1 MPAYATHTNKP
12 FEVKNPIP
20 IKRNE
25 AETEFSKEV
34 SRLIKENNIQ
44 VFLND
49 NGEPVIIITKKQVC
63 QQ

>member
-1 MPAYATHTNKP
+1 MAVYAISTDKP
-12 FEVKNPIP
+12 FEVKKPIP

-25 AETEFSKEV
+25 TESEFSKEV
-34 SRLIKENNIQ
+34 KRLIKENNIQ
-44 VFLND
+44 VFLNE

>member
-1 MPAYATHTNKP
+1 MPVYAIPTDKP
-12 FEVKNPIP
+12 FEVKKPIP

-25 AETEFSKEV
+25 AGTGFSKEV
-34 SRLIKENNIQ
+34 SRLIKESHIQ
-44 VFLND
+44 VFLNE